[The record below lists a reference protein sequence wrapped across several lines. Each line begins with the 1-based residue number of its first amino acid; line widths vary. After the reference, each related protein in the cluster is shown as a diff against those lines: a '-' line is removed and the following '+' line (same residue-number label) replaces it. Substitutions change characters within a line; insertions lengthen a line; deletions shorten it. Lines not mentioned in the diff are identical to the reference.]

1 MLTMILPLLAAATL
15 SEPDNNLL
23 EQRVVAIFAPYAKA
37 DSSTPSWDY
46 PIYSTEVTE
55 LIAHWRRVTPA
66 NEPDALSEGDWLCQC
81 QDWDESAFTATM
93 GERRVLSDDRVEVD
107 VAVDLGFGGGPE
119 SVRQERLVFKREG
132 EGWQVDDLFAP
143 SFPDGLK
150 QALRATI
157 AEEEGVPAGER
168 G

>member
-1 MLTMILPLLAAATL
+1 MLTIVLPLLAAATL

-37 DSSTPSWDY
+37 DASTPSWDY
-46 PIYSTEVTE
+46 PIYSAEAAE
-55 LIAHWRRVTPA
+55 LIARWRRVTPA

-81 QDWDESAFTATM
+81 QDWDENAFTATM
-93 GERRVLSDDRVEVD
+93 GERRVLTADLVEVD
-107 VAVDLGFGGGPE
+107 VIVDLGFGGPE
-119 SVRQERLVFKREG
+119 ALRQERLVFRREG
-132 EGWQVDDLFAP
+132 GGWQVDDLFAQ
-143 SFPDGLK
+143 SFPQGLK
-150 QALRATI
+150 QALRTTI